1 MAKIKKIIGHN
12 QTSKQLTLNHLPN
25 TTKNEST
32 ETTAQIQEKK
42 IVITEVGTVTKE
54 DELALKVSF
63 KLFPSK
69 TAFSKV
75 QSDLSFDNQIIS
87 SVSVRIPQ
95 GALSADEF
103 ELTPV
108 LNMKGIPAGI
118 HNLKVE
124 MYELWSSGERL
135 SQTFKEVNVD
145 YVPQTRESKFVK
157 VPIVK
162 SIAWADLAVVSES
175 EKKVYQEIEK
185 TMKKEQLS
193 QRDDW

>member
-1 MAKIKKIIGHN
+1 M
-12 QTSKQLTLNHLPN
+12 
-25 TTKNEST
+25 
-32 ETTAQIQEKK
+32 
-42 IVITEVGTVTKE
+42 
-54 DELALKVSF
+54 
-63 KLFPSK
+63 
-69 TAFSKV
+69 
-75 QSDLSFDNQIIS
+75 QSDLWFDNQKIS

-108 LNMKGIPAGI
+108 LDMKGIPAGI
-118 HNLKVE
+118 HNIRVD
-124 MYELWSSGERL
+124 MYELWSSGEKL
-135 SQTFKEVNVD
+135 SQIVKEVIAD

-162 SIAWADLAVVSES
+162 SVAGTDLAVESES

-193 QRDDW
+193 KRDNW

>member
-1 MAKIKKIIGHN
+1 MGTIKPPN
-12 QTSKQLTLNHLPN
+12 NLTLNHLPN
-25 TTKNEST
+25 ATKNEST
-32 ETTAQIQEKK
+32 KTTAQIQEKK
-42 IVITEVGTVTKE
+42 IIITEIGTLTKE

-75 QSDLSFDNQIIS
+75 QLDLSFDNQQIS
-87 SVSVRIPQ
+87 SVSIRIPQ

-157 VPIVK
+157 VPSVK

-175 EKKVYQEIEK
+175 EKKVYREIEK

-193 QRDDW
+193 KRDDW

>member
-1 MAKIKKIIGHN
+1 MATNPKF
-12 QTSKQLTLNHLPN
+12 SKQSTLSDLFVTP
-25 TTKNEST
+25 KNKSDK
-32 ETTAQIQEKK
+32 TARIDHEKR
-42 IVITEVGTVTKE
+42 IVITEVATVTKE

-75 QSDLSFDNQIIS
+75 QSDLLFDNQKIS
-87 SVSVRIPQ
+87 SVSVRILQ

-118 HNLKVE
+118 HNLRVE

-135 SQTFKEVNVD
+135 SQTFKEVHVD
-145 YVPQTRESKFVK
+145 YRATNPRIQVR
-157 VPIVK
+157 
-162 SIAWADLAVVSES
+162 
-175 EKKVYQEIEK
+175 
-185 TMKKEQLS
+185 
-193 QRDDW
+193 